1 MRRHYCAML
10 IPPCSKPRKRD
21 ATVSSFA
28 EGNLIGFE
36 ALVRWRHA
44 TLGMVPAERFVPL
57 AEETGL
63 IISLG
68 EQVLRIACKQFSVWH
83 DAGLEPGMI
92 AVNLSTKQFRDK
104 NLLSSVSKI
113 IHDTGCRPAC
123 VELEV
128 TESFAMNR
136 PEDSIATMKQ
146 LRKLGMDLAIDDF
159 GTGYSSMTYLKKLPI
174 SKLKI
179 DRSFISGIPHDAND
193 LAITRATIALGKTLG
208 LRIIAEG
215 VETVEQEAMLRA
227 EGCDEAQGY
236 YYGKPMSAEDATA
249 LLRKA

>member
-1 MRRHYCAML
+1 
-10 IPPCSKPRKRD
+10 
-21 ATVSSFA
+21 
-28 EGNLIGFE
+28 
-36 ALVRWRHA
+36 
-44 TLGMVPAERFVPL
+44 
-57 AEETGL
+57 
-63 IISLG
+63 
-68 EQVLRIACKQFSVWH
+68 
-83 DAGLEPGMI
+83 MI

-193 LAITRATIALGKTLG
+193 LAITRAIIALGKTLG

>member
-1 MRRHYCAML
+1 
-10 IPPCSKPRKRD
+10 
-21 ATVSSFA
+21 
-28 EGNLIGFE
+28 
-36 ALVRWRHA
+36 
-44 TLGMVPAERFVPL
+44 
-57 AEETGL
+57 
-63 IISLG
+63 
-68 EQVLRIACKQFSVWH
+68 
-83 DAGLEPGMI
+83 MI

-193 LAITRATIALGKTLG
+193 LAITRAIIALGKTLG

-215 VETVEQEAMLRA
+215 VETVEQEAMLR
-227 EGCDEAQGY
+227 
-236 YYGKPMSAEDATA
+236 
-249 LLRKA
+249 

>member
-1 MRRHYCAML
+1 
-10 IPPCSKPRKRD
+10 
-21 ATVSSFA
+21 
-28 EGNLIGFE
+28 
-36 ALVRWRHA
+36 
-44 TLGMVPAERFVPL
+44 
-57 AEETGL
+57 
-63 IISLG
+63 
-68 EQVLRIACKQFSVWH
+68 
-83 DAGLEPGMI
+83 
-92 AVNLSTKQFRDK
+92 
-104 NLLSSVSKI
+104 
-113 IHDTGCRPAC
+113 
-123 VELEV
+123 
-128 TESFAMNR
+128 MNR

-193 LAITRATIALGKTLG
+193 LAITRAIIALGKTLG